1 MARSKTKRDG
11 TGKPLSL
18 RQGGLKSQHHSRQKT
33 YREASYV
40 RPPGDSALI
49 GLPQRA
55 CAAHLSKHNL
65 HARQRHWR
73 YLCNYLG
80 GGSGSP
86 AVLTGSTVGTGGNVH
101 NENGA
106 LQFFANPTTVLEQF
120 SNPLAGQSGSRNDLR
135 GPGYWTVDAALL
147 KNIRLTERL
156 GLQFRAEAF
165 NMFNRE
171 NFNPPN
177 TNINSSTFGV
187 LSSTAG
193 EGPRQM
199 QIALR
204 LEF

>member
-1 MARSKTKRDG
+1 
-11 TGKPLSL
+11 
-18 RQGGLKSQHHSRQKT
+18 
-33 YREASYV
+33 
-40 RPPGDSALI
+40 
-49 GLPQRA
+49 
-55 CAAHLSKHNL
+55 
-65 HARQRHWR
+65 
-73 YLCNYLG
+73 
-80 GGSGSP
+80 
-86 AVLTGSTVGTGGNVH
+86 VGTGGNVH

-193 EGPRQM
+193 EGARQM